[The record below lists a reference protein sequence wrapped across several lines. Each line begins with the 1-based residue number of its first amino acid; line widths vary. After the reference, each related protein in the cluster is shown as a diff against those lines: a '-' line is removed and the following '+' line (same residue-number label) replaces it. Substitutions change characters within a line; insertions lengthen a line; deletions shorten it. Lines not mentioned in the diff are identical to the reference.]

1 MDSALTSAGGA
12 HYARHF
18 RHFAKTKSPKPEGGE
33 RRRQRRSVRFELAG
47 FDSAELAMPSK
58 SNWHLLDL

>member
-1 MDSALTSAGGA
+1 MESE
-12 HYARHF
+12 F
-18 RHFAKTKSPKPEGGE
+18 EGGE